1 MSASAQLAARSV
13 SNMEECPLDEGGGE
27 DKEQTTE
34 CKDVLDD
41 DMVLLEKPDMTSQ
54 QDEVDAQLR
63 AMAVSTTT
71 STSQRSVAAV
81 GGGSGGGGGGSA
93 DTAPSSTGT
102 RSAGESIDGRD
113 VSTCSWSRH
122 R

>member
-1 MSASAQLAARSV
+1 MSASALTARV
-13 SNMEECPLDEGGGE
+13 ISNMEEESSLDGGGGGGGG
-27 DKEQTTE
+27 DKDSKETTPN
-34 CKDVLDD
+34 DVLDD

-54 QDEVDAQLR
+54 QEEVDAQLR

-71 STSQRSVAAV
+71 RPGV
-81 GGGSGGGGGGSA
+81 GGGA

-113 VSTCSWSRH
+113 VSTAPRSRP